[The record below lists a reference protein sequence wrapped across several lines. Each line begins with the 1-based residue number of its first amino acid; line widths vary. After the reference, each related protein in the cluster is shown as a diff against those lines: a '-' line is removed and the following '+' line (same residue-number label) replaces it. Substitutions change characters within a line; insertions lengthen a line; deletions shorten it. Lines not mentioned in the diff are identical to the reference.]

1 MVKINMSGF
10 HKIVA
15 NSKTQKT
22 QLYVLFFLKLYMLH
36 KVFFVFDQETTSVE
50 FLKMLKIG
58 QESVFPKLQLFIV
71 SNQFFNNFAKFHT
84 NLSF

>member
-36 KVFFVFDQETTSVE
+36 KVFLYLIRHQQSVK

-58 QESVFPKLQLFIV
+58 QERVFPKLQLFIV

>member
-36 KVFFVFDQETTSVE
+36 KVFFVFDQAPTISRI
-50 FLKMLKIG
+50 F
-58 QESVFPKLQLFIV
+58 
-71 SNQFFNNFAKFHT
+71 
-84 NLSF
+84 